1 MPEPAPSPQHPG
13 GSPTSSDYEQ
23 VYLAEYDRIVRT
35 VYLVVRDAGRAE
47 DLAQEAFVRLYL
59 QWGKVGRY
67 ERPGAW
73 VRRVAI
79 RLATREAHRERVR
92 SLLER
97 KARAPVMANE
107 PDADLMHV
115 VSALP
120 LRQRAAVVLF
130 YYEDLPVAEVADT
143 LAMSESAVKVT
154 LHRARHAIA
163 ARLGEEASDVR

>member
-1 MPEPAPSPQHPG
+1 MPEPVLSPQREG
-13 GSPTSSDYEQ
+13 DRPTSSDYEQ
-23 VYLAEYDRIVRT
+23 VYLAEYDHIART
-35 VYLVVRDAGRAE
+35 VYLVVRDAARAE
-47 DLAQEAFVRLYL
+47 DLTQEAFVRLYL
-59 QWGKVGRY
+59 RWGKVGRY

-97 KARAPVMANE
+97 QARAPVMAND
-107 PDADLMHV
+107 PDADLMHAV
-115 VSALP
+115 GALP

-130 YYEDLPVAEVADT
+130 YFEDLPVAEVADT
-143 LAMSESAVKVT
+143 LGMSESAVKVT
-154 LHRARHAIA
+154 LHRARQALA